1 MLRICAG
8 ATAGTVDA
16 VLLSP
21 LERTQTFMQLRP
33 KAGHS
38 AEFDSATQG
47 AQARYD
53 SCGLSPGTI
62 AAALALAR

>member
-1 MLRICAG
+1 MSSQDWMLRICAG

-38 AEFDSATQG
+38 AVEFDSATQG
-47 AQARYD
+47 AQAR
-53 SCGLSPGTI
+53 
-62 AAALALAR
+62 